1 MTQSTP
7 KTTKLRQRANR
18 FSGSP
23 ASVDAIDPVKH

>member
-7 KTTKLRQRANR
+7 QSTKLRQRAIR

-23 ASVDAIDPVKH
+23 ASVDATTLVKN